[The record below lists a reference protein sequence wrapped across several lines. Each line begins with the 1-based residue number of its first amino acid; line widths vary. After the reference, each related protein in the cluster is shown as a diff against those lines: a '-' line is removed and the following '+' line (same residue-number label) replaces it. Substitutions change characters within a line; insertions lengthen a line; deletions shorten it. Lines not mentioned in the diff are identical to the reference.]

1 MPTVLV
7 WRSGKI
13 YECGVPFGDE
23 DISYGG
29 TSVKNKCLGNLM
41 FFINTR
47 QPGETPQLLRV
58 SVAKNTETRIIPSY
72 VLLITLKTSIS

>member
-7 WRSGKI
+7 WRSGKT
-13 YECGVPFGDE
+13 YECGAPFGDE
-23 DISYGG
+23 DISYSDSG
-29 TSVKNKCLGNLM
+29 VKNKRLGNLM

-58 SVAKNTETRIIPSY
+58 SVAKNIETRIIPTY
-72 VLLITLKTSIS
+72 ELLITLKTFLS